1 VPLLACAALASDEDV
16 EKARK
21 RVDKEFT
28 ALQKDR
34 AEVWLKVEAVKTAGP
49 TDDLH
54 DLIQELEKTVSKVRT
69 GGLFGSGAKGHRKA
83 LEEWR
88 ELTTPDA

>member
-1 VPLLACAALASDEDV
+1 MTTAEDV

-21 RVDKEFT
+21 RVDEEFT
-28 ALQKDR
+28 DLQKDL
-34 AEVWLKVEAVKTAGP
+34 AEVWLKVEAVKNAGP

-54 DLIQELEKTVSKVRT
+54 GLIGELEETVSKVRS

-83 LEEWR
+83 LEDWR
-88 ELTTPDA
+88 KLTTPGS

>member
-1 VPLLACAALASDEDV
+1 MATDEDV

-28 ALQKDR
+28 DLQKDL
-34 AEVWLKVEAVKTAGP
+34 AEVWLKVEAVRNASP
-49 TDDLH
+49 TDDLY
-54 DLIQELEKTVSKVRT
+54 DLIEELEQTVSKVRS

-83 LEEWR
+83 VEEWR
-88 ELTTPDA
+88 KLTTQEA

>member
-1 VPLLACAALASDEDV
+1 MPTDEDI

-28 ALQKDR
+28 DLQKDL
-34 AEVWLKVEAVKTAGP
+34 AEVWLKVDAVRSAGP
-49 TDDLH
+49 TDDLY
-54 DLIQELEKTVSKVRT
+54 DLIEELENTVSKVRS
-69 GGLFGSGAKGHRKA
+69 GGMFGSGAKGHRKA

-88 ELTTPDA
+88 KRTTPT